1 MAFAVGIVGPVVVS
15 VEIALA
21 EVSETLDF
29 VVVETFVVWAFV
41 ADLVVERF
49 GILVG
54 VAEKFEMI
62 GVVVES
68 RMVGRWIVDVVGQQ
82 EKPR

>member
-1 MAFAVGIVGPVVVS
+1 LAFVVGIVGLVVVS

-21 EVSETLDF
+21 EVSETLDLL
-29 VVVETFVVWAFV
+29 VVETFVVFAFV

-54 VAEKFEMI
+54 VVEKLGMI

-68 RMVGRWIVDVVGQQ
+68 RMVGRWIVDVGQQ

>member
-1 MAFAVGIVGPVVVS
+1 MAFVVGIVGPVVVS

-21 EVSETLDF
+21 EVSETLDLL
-29 VVVETFVVWAFV
+29 VVETFVVFAFV

-54 VAEKFEMI
+54 VVEKLGMI

-68 RMVGRWIVDVVGQQ
+68 RMVGRWIVDVGQQ

>member
-1 MAFAVGIVGPVVVS
+1 MAFVVGIVGLVVVS

-21 EVSETLDF
+21 EVSETLDL
-29 VVVETFVVWAFV
+29 VAVETLVVWVFV
-41 ADLVVERF
+41 AGLVVERF